1 MQRTSRWTP
10 HVSLSA
16 AAHAP
21 ALAESQRVRS
31 ALLAQRGSIER
42 AWGRIEAMSDQE
54 APGRLLLRTGLGYVL
69 MFGLDGDDLW
79 VEVLRGG

>member
-1 MQRTSRWTP
+1 MQR
-10 HVSLSA
+10 VSGWLPRREPSA
-16 AAHAP
+16 SARAP

-69 MFGLDGDDLW
+69 LFGLDGDDLW
-79 VEVLRGG
+79 VEVLGGG